1 MELGDGG
8 VTRAS
13 SGLAVFATFDGAHRQ
28 AHEGVTMSDAQGAP
42 GDDTSLRVEDFDAA
56 IFDLDG
62 VVTRTAR
69 VHAAAWKRLFDEY
82 LSQRAEREGKPFRPF
97 LDSDYQLYVDGKPRS
112 QGIVSFLESRGIALP
127 RGTPSDP
134 PDRATIYGLG
144 NLKNRYFRE
153 SLEQNG
159 VEAYDSTVALIRT
172 LRGHGIRTALVS
184 SSRNARAILA
194 VADLTTLFDVCIDGT
209 DAPRLE
215 LKGKPQPDIFLAAAE
230 ALGVPRERAAV
241 FEDAISGVQAGRAG
255 GFGLV
260 VGVDRAGQ
268 AAALRKAGADLVV
281 ADLAALHLLPPTPP
295 AGPASMERR
304 DGR

>member
-1 MELGDGG
+1 
-8 VTRAS
+8 
-13 SGLAVFATFDGAHRQ
+13 
-28 AHEGVTMSDAQGAP
+28 MSDAQGSP
-42 GDDTSLRVEDFDAA
+42 GDDASLRVEDFDAA

-69 VHAAAWKRLFDEY
+69 VHAAAWKRLFDAY
-82 LSQRAEREGKPFRPF
+82 LRQWAEREGEPFRPF

-127 RGTPSDP
+127 QGEQSDL
-134 PDRATIYGLG
+134 PDQATVYGLG

-172 LRGHGIRTALVS
+172 LRGHGVRTALVS

-194 VADLTTLFDVCIDGT
+194 AADLTALFDVCIDGT
-209 DAPRLE
+209 DAARLE

-230 ALGVPRERAAV
+230 ALGVQRERAAV

-255 GFGLV
+255 SFGLV
-260 VGVDRAGQ
+260 VGVDRADQ
-268 AAALRKAGADLVV
+268 AAALRKAGADMVV
-281 ADLAALHLLPPTPP
+281 ADLAALHLLPPTPS
-295 AGPASMERR
+295 AGPTSMERR

>member
-1 MELGDGG
+1 MGYAQSPRRE
-8 VTRAS
+8 
-13 SGLAVFATFDGAHRQ
+13 
-28 AHEGVTMSDAQGAP
+28 DAA
-42 GDDTSLRVEDFDAA
+42 LRVEDFDAA

-62 VVTRTAR
+62 VVTQTAR
-69 VHAAAWKRLFDEY
+69 VHAAAWKRLFDAY
-82 LSQRAEREGKPFRPF
+82 LRQRAERAGEPFRPF

-112 QGIVSFLESRGIALP
+112 QGVVSFLESRGIALP
-127 RGTPSDP
+127 WGEPGDP

-144 NLKNRYFRE
+144 NRKNRYFRE

-172 LRGHGIRTALVS
+172 LRGHGVRTALVS

-194 VADLTTLFDVCIDGT
+194 SADLTTLFDVCIDGT
-209 DAPRLE
+209 DSARLE

-230 ALGVPRERAAV
+230 ALGVQRERAAV

-255 GFGLV
+255 DFGVV

-268 AAALRKAGADLVV
+268 AAALREAGADVVV
-281 ADLAALHLLPPTPP
+281 ADLAAVSLLPPTPKT
-295 AGPASMERR
+295 GPASSERH